1 MSQDAH
7 SVFLAVY
14 STSLSSEELTER
26 VGIQPDRSW
35 NRGDRLTARR
45 THTRSCV
52 QYDSGL
58 PREARADEQISAL
71 LARLA
76 PAAPRIAAI
85 AGDPTCEAQIRVGYF
100 INGPQWQG
108 RGDQRVLRGLGVF
121 LNSAQIE
128 LLHEMGAGFEVDIF
142 VGDIADEFADD
153 DDEDEAA

>member
-1 MSQDAH
+1 MSQDEH

-26 VGIQPDRSW
+26 VGIEPDESW
-35 NRGDRLTARR
+35 NRGDQIAKR
-45 THTRSCV
+45 TRKRSRV
-52 QYDSGL
+52 LYDSGL
-58 PREARADEQISAL
+58 PREARADDQISAL

-85 AGDPTCEAQIRVGYF
+85 AGDPTGEARLSVGYF

-108 RGDQRVLRGLGVF
+108 RGDRRVLRGLGVF

-128 LLHEMGAGFEVDIF
+128 LLHEMGAHFDVDIYLKR
-142 VGDIADEFADD
+142 
-153 DDEDEAA
+153 